1 QCDRHI
7 RALHSFPTRRSS
19 DLTECLPLT
28 YVRSSPSWKL
38 LVQYSRGAPLS
49 TPKKFSGLTESPC
62 APKEIVPKC
71 SPGTKDKFLV
81 RGSVDRKS
89 TRLNS
94 SHLGISYAVF

>member
-1 QCDRHI
+1 CI
-7 RALHSFPTRRSS
+7 RAIILSSICCPPTFTDPNLQNHFSRVQQKMR
-19 DLTECLPLT
+19 DTKRT

-49 TPKKFSGLTESPC
+49 TPKKFSGLIESPC

-81 RGSVDRKS
+81 RGSVR
-89 TRLNS
+89 TS
-94 SHLGISYAVF
+94 SKFW